1 MPAAI
6 ADGVSVRPAS
16 MLAVAQAIAVMIIG
30 MRRVVW
36 LSLIPIPVLSLP
48 VCISCRLTG
57 SCAAAR
63 DNVVAIL
70 PADDGR

>member
-1 MPAAI
+1 
-6 ADGVSVRPAS
+6 

-36 LSLIPIPVLSLP
+36 LSLTPISVFSFP

-63 DNVVAIL
+63 DNVVVIL
-70 PADDGR
+70 PVDDGR